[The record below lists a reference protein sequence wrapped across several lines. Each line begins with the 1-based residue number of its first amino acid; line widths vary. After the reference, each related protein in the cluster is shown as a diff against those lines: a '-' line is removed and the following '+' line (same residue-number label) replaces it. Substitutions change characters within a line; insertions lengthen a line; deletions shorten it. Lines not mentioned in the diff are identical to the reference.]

1 MGYLTL
7 DCDTW
12 AGPAGAGQR
21 LMVVTV
27 QPDSP
32 THDALRIL
40 TSWTAERAEPSRAKD
55 RTP

>member
-1 MGYLTL
+1 MGDLTL

-12 AGPAGAGQR
+12 AGPDGAGQR
-21 LMVVTV
+21 LMVLTV